1 MHRTLLRVAFVQ
13 AGALIP
19 LVALIAQSALGALS
33 VVAAASEVTGQ
44 QPIDTARSTLTV
56 FVYKSGL
63 FSAFADDHVIKAPIA
78 SGSLDENAPAR
89 VEISVHAADL
99 KVTDPSLAADR
110 RAEVQA
116 KMVSADVLDVAR
128 FPEITFTSNSI
139 DATGPDRWTVS
150 GRLTLHGQ
158 TRDVTFP
165 VSRRDAVYRG
175 EAQIKQRDFGI
186 EPIRI
191 AGGTVKV
198 KDEIKVAFEIYTA
211 ATKE

>member
-1 MHRTLLRVAFVQ
+1 VQ
-13 AGALIP
+13 AGTLIF
-19 LVALIAQSALGALS
+19 L
-33 VVAAASEVTGQ
+33 AAASRASAGQ
-44 QPIDTARSTLTV
+44 QAIDTGRSTLTV

-78 SGSLDENAPAR
+78 SGSLAENAPAH

-139 DATGPDRWTVS
+139 QPAGPDRWTVS

-158 TRDVTFP
+158 TRDVTLP
-165 VSRRDAVYRG
+165 VSRAGGAYRG

-198 KDEIKVAFEIYTA
+198 KDEVKVAFEIYTA
-211 ATKE
+211 PPKD

>member
-1 MHRTLLRVAFVQ
+1 MHRGLLRAAFVQ

-19 LVALIAQSALGALS
+19 LVPLIALS
-33 VVAAASEVTGQ
+33 IVAAGSEATGQ

-63 FSAFADDHVIKAPIA
+63 FSAFADDHVIRAPIA

-99 KVTDPSLAADR
+99 EVTDPSLAADR

-139 DATGPDRWTVS
+139 HATGPDRWTVS

>member
-1 MHRTLLRVAFVQ
+1 MNRNLLRAAFVH
-13 AGALIP
+13 AGALI
-19 LVALIAQSALGALS
+19 LVAVG
-33 VVAAASEVTGQ
+33 SEATGQ

-128 FPEITFTSNSI
+128 FPEIT
-139 DATGPDRWTVS
+139 
-150 GRLTLHGQ
+150 
-158 TRDVTFP
+158 
-165 VSRRDAVYRG
+165 
-175 EAQIKQRDFGI
+175 
-186 EPIRI
+186 
-191 AGGTVKV
+191 
-198 KDEIKVAFEIYTA
+198 
-211 ATKE
+211 

>member
-1 MHRTLLRVAFVQ
+1 MGMRR
-13 AGALIP
+13 
-19 LVALIAQSALGALS
+19 LS
-33 VVAAASEVTGQ
+33 IIDLATGQ

-139 DATGPDRWTVS
+139 HATGPTARRPSSSIAKSCGATS
-150 GRLTLHGQ
+150 T
-158 TRDVTFP
+158 
-165 VSRRDAVYRG
+165 VSRR
-175 EAQIKQRDFGI
+175 
-186 EPIRI
+186 
-191 AGGTVKV
+191 
-198 KDEIKVAFEIYTA
+198 
-211 ATKE
+211 

>member
-1 MHRTLLRVAFVQ
+1 MRRNVCRVAFFH
-13 AGALIP
+13 
-19 LVALIAQSALGALS
+19 
-33 VVAAASEVTGQ
+33 VAASIVLIGAAPVAAGP
-44 QPIDTARSTLTV
+44 QPIDAARSTLTV

-89 VEISVHAADL
+89 VEISVHAADI

-128 FPEITFTSNSI
+128 FPDITFTSNSI
-139 DATGPDRWTVS
+139 HATGPDRWTVS

-158 TRDVTFP
+158 TREVTLP
-165 VSRRDAVYRG
+165 VSRRDAVFRG

-198 KDEIKVAFEIYTA
+198 KDEVKVAFEIYTA